1 MSRATVILK
10 TGDEPSTVGT
20 CSGGYLGASALCAKC
35 GKPDLSW
42 VPDSLY
48 GGGWDAC
55 GSCGHRVRVAV
66 RVPRRAMETQW
77 AEFVR
82 PGDIVTEDKPA
93 PGSLAYLCDPSALL
107 QQQSEAGRAGSAK
120 STASKRQRID
130 QEARECAEA
139 IPYEWTRADVLG
151 KELGLLPT
159 AWSNRITRLMSMGL
173 VERDVRPV
181 SYGRGMR
188 KMALVR
194 RVA

>member
-10 TGDEPSTVGT
+10 TGDDPSTVGT
-20 CSGGYLGASALCAKC
+20 CSGGYLGASALCQRC

-55 GSCGHRVRVAV
+55 GSCGHRVRV
-66 RVPRRAMETQW
+66 PLRRTPPVET
-77 AEFVR
+77 
-82 PGDIVTEDKPA
+82 PPA
-93 PGSLAYLCDPSALL
+93 PGSLAHLNEPNAISWLHVE
-107 QQQSEAGRAGSAK
+107 SGRIGNVA
-120 STASKRQRID
+120 STASKRRKID

-159 AWSNRITRLMSMGL
+159 AWSNRITRMMAMGL
-173 VERDVRPV
+173 VQRDVRPV
-181 SYGRGMR
+181 PYGRGMR

>member
-1 MSRATVILK
+1 
-10 TGDEPSTVGT
+10 
-20 CSGGYLGASALCAKC
+20 
-35 GKPDLSW
+35 
-42 VPDSLY
+42 
-48 GGGWDAC
+48 
-55 GSCGHRVRVAV
+55 V
-66 RVPRRAMETQW
+66 RVPLRRTPPVE
-77 AEFVR
+77 E
-82 PGDIVTEDKPA
+82 PPA

-159 AWSNRITRLMSMGL
+159 AWSNRITRMMAMGL
-173 VERDVRPV
+173 VERDLHDIVV
-181 SYGRGMR
+181 GRGVR
-188 KMALVR
+188 KLVVVR

>member
-20 CSGGYLGASALCAKC
+20 CSGGYLGASALCVKC

-55 GSCGHRVRVAV
+55 GTCGHRVRV
-66 RVPRRAMETQW
+66 PLRRTPPVE
-77 AEFVR
+77 E
-82 PGDIVTEDKPA
+82 PPA